1 MNAADLYKEIKDA
14 LATFGLSF
22 NEMDKVEVALNDDAI
37 RDLALSIADH
47 GRQEEFHQKRGDYL
61 MYDYH
66 KNERLKMEKQYRA
79 LQVHQ
84 ER

>member
-1 MNAADLYKEIKDA
+1 M
-14 LATFGLSF
+14 ATYGSTKSELG
-22 NEMDKVEVALNDDAI
+22 
-37 RDLALSIADH
+37 LSIADH
-47 GRQEEFHQKRGDYL
+47 GKREEFHQKRGNYY

-84 ER
+84 EG

>member
-1 MNAADLYKEIKDA
+1 MNKRE
-14 LATFGLSF
+14 
-22 NEMDKVEVALNDDAI
+22 
-37 RDLALSIADH
+37 LALSIADH
-47 GRQEEFHQKRGDYL
+47 GRQEEFHQKRGDYF

-84 ER
+84 EG